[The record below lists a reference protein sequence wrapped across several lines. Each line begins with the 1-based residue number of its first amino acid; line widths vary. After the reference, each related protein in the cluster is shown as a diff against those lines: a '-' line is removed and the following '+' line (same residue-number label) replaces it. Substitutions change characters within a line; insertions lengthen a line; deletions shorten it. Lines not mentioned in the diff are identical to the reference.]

1 MANFLGIQTSN
12 DEYAVI
18 NGKFYRLGG
27 EKGADLGEGLF
38 AGARTKGKPFV
49 YKGQVYTEVENPDNL
64 DKAEKANALRD
75 RNYANVDLKTETTT
89 GIAQDV
95 GQKVGIASKVP
106 KKETTDD
113 DIIKTIRE
121 HMDMPWEQRMQQYR
135 EIYDATV
142 AASRGQLEGLSS
154 AGQQSRMIGGSGYL
168 RKAAQLNAD
177 IAAKAKGQ
185 QALAA
190 QQDLGTWSNL
200 WNAMQGRNLR
210 MDEIKMQIASQEG
223 MADKNRA
230 FSTIM
235 NAVQAGGQLGG
246 AYMMYK
252 GMQNKP
258 QTEFDGPPPSGLP
271 FIPPDQSQLSWMQ
284 PMPTSVDTYGIPG
297 VSDTGSVKFGQSTV
311 PGTSFSGLPYDPSLV
326 SMTPTSGVK
335 TSYGETSY
343 PTTDNEYAY
352 SSD

>member
-200 WNAMQGRNLR
+200 WNAMQGRNLS
-210 MDEIKMQIASQEG
+210 MDQLKMQIASQEG

-258 QTEFDGPPPSGLP
+258 GEKQFSEFTAPAA
-271 FIPPDQSQLSWMQ
+271 
-284 PMPTSVDTYGIPG
+284 
-297 VSDTGSVKFGQSTV
+297 GQSTLSSML
-311 PGTSFSGLPYDPSLV
+311 PTDYTYAPSTQQILPNQASPSTFGAFSGEQVFAPKAQDPFV
-326 SMTPTSGVK
+326 SEQNQSQWGNPDEQG
-335 TSYGETSY
+335 YY
-343 PTTDNEYAY
+343 
-352 SSD
+352 